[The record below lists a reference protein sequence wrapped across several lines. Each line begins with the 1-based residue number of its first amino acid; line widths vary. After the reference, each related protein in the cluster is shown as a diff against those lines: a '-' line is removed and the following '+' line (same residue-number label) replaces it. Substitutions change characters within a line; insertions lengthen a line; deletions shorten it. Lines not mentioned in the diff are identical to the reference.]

1 MCTDWI
7 QNNKHFVLC
16 TKNPK
21 DLPATG
27 RNSSD
32 SKSPQTCYRRATIW
46 PPFTL
51 MVVSMKIK
59 NKLVLAFVSVA
70 FIPVSLVAVISVM
83 NARTEAVDQFIDG
96 STREIRQIDGNI
108 RQFFDGTLQ
117 NVDQMATDSV
127 YTSVNT
133 LKNYQPAD
141 AASQPMPAEAQ
152 TVIERFAR
160 YGATHPAAAI
170 LSIGLEDGTYAK
182 WPDDP
187 QLAKYDPRTRPWYK
201 AAMAS
206 PGKTVRTPAYYYDK
220 DDVALVGTARALLE
234 NGKAKGVFV
243 VSVSLKNLTELVKS
257 IKLGESGYVMLV
269 EDGVVLVDPRNAAHN
284 FKPLKD
290 LGAAY
295 AQLAETPQGSTD
307 VVIDGVHYM
316 ANVWTSPGL
325 GWRYIGLIE
334 HREVMAEATRM
345 TYLTALI
352 VGVLVL
358 IFGLIAAAFSKVIV
372 KPIGQV
378 STGLQSIAQGEGDL
392 RHELQVQGKDETAE
406 LAGWFNKFLAAIR
419 QLIQHIGAASA
430 NLQNASKVNSE
441 VAHNMN
447 EAAGRQREAVELVS
461 TAFNE
466 MVATANEVAR
476 SCSGAAESAENGHR
490 RVAEGKQ
497 QIEVTTDNVNR
508 LGRRLTESSQAMVEL
523 EAGSRSINQILGTI
537 RAIAEQT
544 NLLALNAAIEAARA
558 GDQGRGFAVV
568 ADEVR
573 ALAKRTSDST
583 GEIEQLLG
591 TLENKTQEVTQKM
604 GSCLDLS
611 RASVSSIESARDS
624 FEGIQTS
631 VNEIR
636 DQNLQ
641 ISAAAEEQHS
651 VAEEINRH
659 IQQIYDEARLVESLA
674 NSAQDDSGRLSNL
687 SDELNGLVGRFK
699 S

>member
-1 MCTDWI
+1 
-7 QNNKHFVLC
+7 
-16 TKNPK
+16 
-21 DLPATG
+21 
-27 RNSSD
+27 
-32 SKSPQTCYRRATIW
+32 
-46 PPFTL
+46 
-51 MVVSMKIK
+51 MKIK

-83 NARTEAVDQFIDG
+83 NTRTQAVDQFIDG

-117 NVDQMATDSV
+117 NVDQMATDPV
-127 YTSVNT
+127 YTSINT

-152 TVIERFAR
+152 AVIERFAR
-160 YGATHPAAAI
+160 FGATHPAAAI

-257 IKLGESGYVMLV
+257 IKLGESGYVMLI
-269 EDGVVLVDPRNAAHN
+269 EDGVVLVDPRDAAHG

-290 LGAAY
+290 LGAPY
-295 AQLAETPQGSTD
+295 AHLADTPQGSTE
-307 VVIDGVHYM
+307 VVIDGVRYM

-334 HREVMAEATRM
+334 QREVMAEATRM
-345 TYLTALI
+345 TYLTAII

-378 STGLQSIAQGEGDL
+378 STGLQSIAEGEGDL
-392 RHELQVQGKDETAE
+392 RRELQVQGKDETAE

-430 NLQNASKVNSE
+430 NLHNASKVNSE

-508 LGRRLTESSQAMVEL
+508 LGRRLTESSEAMAEL
-523 EAGSRSINQILGTI
+523 EAGSRSINQIIGTI

-591 TLENKTQEVTQKM
+591 TLGSKTEEVTQKM

-611 RASVSSIESARDS
+611 RASVASIESARDS

-674 NSAQDDSGRLSNL
+674 HSAQDDSGRLSDL

>member
-1 MCTDWI
+1 
-7 QNNKHFVLC
+7 
-16 TKNPK
+16 
-21 DLPATG
+21 
-27 RNSSD
+27 
-32 SKSPQTCYRRATIW
+32 
-46 PPFTL
+46 

-83 NARTEAVDQFIDG
+83 NTRTQAVDQFIDG

-117 NVDQMATDSV
+117 NVDQMATDPV
-127 YTSVNT
+127 YTSLNT

-152 TVIERFAR
+152 AVIDRFAR
-160 YGATHPAAAI
+160 FGATHPAAAI

-220 DDVALVGTARALLE
+220 DDVALVGTARALLD

-257 IKLGESGYVMLV
+257 IKLGESGYVMLI
-269 EDGVVLVDPRNAAHN
+269 EDGVVLVDPRDAAHS

-290 LGAAY
+290 LGAPY
-295 AQLAETPQGSTD
+295 AHLADTPQGSTE
-307 VVIDGVHYM
+307 VVIDGVRYM

-345 TYLTALI
+345 TYLTAII

-430 NLQNASKVNSE
+430 NLHNASKVNSE

>member
-1 MCTDWI
+1 M
-7 QNNKHFVLC
+7 
-16 TKNPK
+16 
-21 DLPATG
+21 
-27 RNSSD
+27 
-32 SKSPQTCYRRATIW
+32 IW
-46 PPFTL
+46 PPSTL

-83 NARTEAVDQFIDG
+83 NTRTQAVDQFIDG

-117 NVDQMATDSV
+117 NVDQMATDPV

-152 TVIERFAR
+152 AVIDRFAR
-160 YGATHPAAAI
+160 FGATHPAAAI

-187 QLAKYDPRTRPWYK
+187 QLSKYDPRTRPWYK

-220 DDVALVGTARALLE
+220 DDVALVGTARALLD

-257 IKLGESGYVMLV
+257 IKLGESGYVMLI
-269 EDGVVLVDPRNAAHN
+269 EDGVVLVDPRDAAHS

-295 AQLAETPQGSTD
+295 AQLADTPQGSTE
-307 VVIDGVHYM
+307 VEIDGVRYM
-316 ANVWTSPGL
+316 ANVWTSPSL

-334 HREVMAEATRM
+334 QREVMAEATRM
-345 TYLTALI
+345 TYLTAII

-378 STGLQSIAQGEGDL
+378 STGLQSIAEGEGDL

-447 EAAGRQREAVELVS
+447 KAAGRQREAVELVS

-508 LGRRLTESSQAMVEL
+508 LGRRLTESSQAMIEL

-611 RASVSSIESARDS
+611 RDSVSSIESARDS
-624 FEGIQTS
+624 FEGIQLS

>member
-1 MCTDWI
+1 
-7 QNNKHFVLC
+7 
-16 TKNPK
+16 
-21 DLPATG
+21 
-27 RNSSD
+27 
-32 SKSPQTCYRRATIW
+32 
-46 PPFTL
+46 

-83 NARTEAVDQFIDG
+83 NTRTQAVDQFIDG

-117 NVDQMATDSV
+117 NVDQMATDPV
-127 YTSVNT
+127 YTAVDS

-141 AASQPMPAEAQ
+141 AASQPMPAAAQ
-152 TVIERFAR
+152 DVIKRFAR
-160 YGATHPAAAI
+160 FGATHPAAAI

-220 DDVALVGTARALLE
+220 DDVALVGTARALLD
-234 NGKAKGVFV
+234 NAGKAKGVFV

-257 IKLGESGYVMLV
+257 IKLGESGYVMLI
-269 EDGVVLVDPRNAAHN
+269 EDGVVLVDPRDAAHS

-295 AQLAETPQGSTD
+295 AHLAETSQGSTE
-307 VVIDGVHYM
+307 VEIDGVRYM

-345 TYLTALI
+345 TYLTAVI
-352 VGVLVL
+352 VSVLVL
-358 IFGLIAAAFSKVIV
+358 IFGVLAAAFSKVIV

-378 STGLQSIAQGEGDL
+378 SSGLQSIAEGEGDL
-392 RHELQVQGKDETAE
+392 RHALQVQGKDETAE

-430 NLQNASKVNSE
+430 NLHNASKVNSE

-476 SCSGAAESAENGHR
+476 SCSSAAESAENGHR

-508 LGRRLTESSQAMVEL
+508 LGRRLTESSDAMVEL
-523 EAGSRSINQILGTI
+523 EAGSRSINQIIGTI

-583 GEIEQLLG
+583 GEIEHLLG

-624 FEGIQTS
+624 FEGIQLS

>member
-1 MCTDWI
+1 
-7 QNNKHFVLC
+7 
-16 TKNPK
+16 
-21 DLPATG
+21 
-27 RNSSD
+27 
-32 SKSPQTCYRRATIW
+32 
-46 PPFTL
+46 

-83 NARTEAVDQFIDG
+83 NTRTQAVDQFIDG

-117 NVDQMATDSV
+117 NVDQMATDPV
-127 YTSVNT
+127 YTSVDS

-141 AASQPMPAEAQ
+141 AASQPMPAAAQ
-152 TVIERFAR
+152 DVIKRFAR
-160 YGATHPAAAI
+160 FGATHPAAAI

-220 DDVALVGTARALLE
+220 DDVALVGTARALLD
-234 NGKAKGVFV
+234 NAGKAKGVFV

-257 IKLGESGYVMLV
+257 IKLGESGYVMLI
-269 EDGVVLVDPRNAAHN
+269 EDGVVLVDPRDAAHS

-295 AQLAETPQGSTD
+295 AHLAETSQGSTE
-307 VVIDGVHYM
+307 VEIDGVRYM

-345 TYLTALI
+345 TYLTAVI

-358 IFGLIAAAFSKVIV
+358 IFGVLAAAFSKVIV

-378 STGLQSIAQGEGDL
+378 SSGLQSIAEGEGDL
-392 RHELQVQGKDETAE
+392 RHALQVQGKDETAE

-430 NLQNASKVNSE
+430 NLHNASKVNSE

-476 SCSGAAESAENGHR
+476 SCSSAAESAENGHR

-508 LGRRLTESSQAMVEL
+508 LGRRLTESSDAMVEL
-523 EAGSRSINQILGTI
+523 EAGSRSINQIIGTI

-624 FEGIQTS
+624 FEGIQLS

>member
-1 MCTDWI
+1 
-7 QNNKHFVLC
+7 
-16 TKNPK
+16 
-21 DLPATG
+21 
-27 RNSSD
+27 
-32 SKSPQTCYRRATIW
+32 
-46 PPFTL
+46 

-83 NARTEAVDQFIDG
+83 NTRTQAGDQFIDG

-117 NVDQMATDSV
+117 NVDQMATDPV

-133 LKNYQPAD
+133 LKNYQPTD

-152 TVIERFAR
+152 AVIDRFAR
-160 YGATHPAAAI
+160 FGATHPAAAI

-220 DDVALVGTARALLE
+220 DDVALVGTARALLD
-234 NGKAKGVFV
+234 NGKPKGVFV

-257 IKLGESGYVMLV
+257 IKLGESGYVMLI
-269 EDGVVLVDPRNAAHN
+269 EDGVVLVDPRDAAHS

-290 LGAAY
+290 LGAPY
-295 AQLAETPQGSTD
+295 AHLADTPQGSTE
-307 VVIDGVHYM
+307 VVIDGVRYM

-345 TYLTALI
+345 TYLTATI

-497 QIEVTTDNVNR
+497 QIEATTDNVNR

-674 NSAQDDSGRLSNL
+674 NSAQDDSGRLSDL

>member
-1 MCTDWI
+1 
-7 QNNKHFVLC
+7 
-16 TKNPK
+16 
-21 DLPATG
+21 
-27 RNSSD
+27 
-32 SKSPQTCYRRATIW
+32 
-46 PPFTL
+46 
-51 MVVSMKIK
+51 MKIK
-59 NKLVLAFVSVA
+59 NKLVLAFVLVA
-70 FIPVSLVAVISVM
+70 FIPVSLVGVISVV
-83 NARTEAVDQFIDG
+83 NIRSDAVDQFIDG
-96 STREIRQIDGNI
+96 STREIRQIDGNM

-117 NVDQMATDSV
+117 NVDQMAADPV
-127 YTSVNT
+127 YTSVES
-133 LKNYQPAD
+133 LKDYTGPD
-141 AASQPMPAEAQ
+141 AASQPLPPAAAQ
-152 TVIERFAR
+152 VIQAFAR
-160 YGATHPAAAI
+160 YGTTHPAAAI
-170 LSIGLEDGTYAK
+170 LSIGLEDGSYAK

-187 QLAKYDPRTRPWYK
+187 KLASYDPRTRPWYK
-201 AAMAS
+201 AAMAE

-220 DDVALVGTARALLE
+220 DDVALVGTARALRDPA
-234 NGKAKGVFV
+234 GKAKGVFV

-257 IKLGESGYVMLV
+257 IKLGNSGYVMLI
-269 EDGVVLVDPRNAAHN
+269 EDGTVLVDPRDASHS

-290 LGAAY
+290 LGAPY
-295 AQLAETPQGSTD
+295 AHLAATAQGPTE
-307 VVIDGVHYM
+307 VVIGGVRYM

-325 GWRYIGLIE
+325 GWRFIGLIE
-334 HREVMAEATRM
+334 YDEVMATATRM
-345 TYLTALI
+345 TYLTAGI
-352 VGVLVL
+352 VVLL
-358 IFGLIAAAFSKVIV
+358 AIFFALVAAGFSRVIV

-378 STGLQSIAQGEGDL
+378 SSGLQSIAEGEGDL
-392 RHELQVQGKDETAE
+392 RHDLKVHGKDETAE

-419 QLIQHIGAASA
+419 QLIQRIGAASG
-430 NLQNASKVNSE
+430 NLQDASRSNSE
-441 VAHNMN
+441 LAGNMN

-476 SCSGAAESAENGHR
+476 SCSSAADAAEHGHR

-497 QIEVTTDNVNR
+497 QIEVTTENVNR
-508 LGRRLTESSQAMVEL
+508 LGSRLVESSQAMVEL
-523 EAGSRSINQILGTI
+523 EEGSRNINQILGTI

-573 ALAKRTSDST
+573 ALAKRTADST
-583 GEIEQLLG
+583 GEIDQLLN
-591 TLENKTQEVTQKM
+591 TLGGKTQEVSQKM
-604 GSCLDLS
+604 ESCLDLS
-611 RASVSSIESARDS
+611 RASVSSIENARDS
-624 FEGIQTS
+624 FEGIQLS

-674 NSAQDDSGRLSNL
+674 GSAQEDSGRLARL
-687 SDELNGLVGRFK
+687 SDELDGLVGRFK

>member
-1 MCTDWI
+1 
-7 QNNKHFVLC
+7 
-16 TKNPK
+16 
-21 DLPATG
+21 
-27 RNSSD
+27 
-32 SKSPQTCYRRATIW
+32 
-46 PPFTL
+46 
-51 MVVSMKIK
+51 MKIK

-83 NARTEAVDQFIDG
+83 NTRTQAVDQFIDG

-108 RQFFDGTLQ
+108 RQFFDGTQQ
-117 NVDQMATDSV
+117 NVDQMATDPV
-127 YTSVNT
+127 YTSIDT

-141 AASQPMPAEAQ
+141 AASQPMPAPAQ
-152 TVIERFAR
+152 TVIDRFAR
-160 YGATHPAAAI
+160 FGATHPAAAI
-170 LSIGLEDGTYAK
+170 LSIGLEDGTYVK

-187 QLAKYDPRTRPWYK
+187 QLAKYDPRARPWYK

-220 DDVALVGTARALLE
+220 DDVALVGTARALLD
-234 NGKAKGVFV
+234 NAGKAKGVFV

-257 IKLGESGYVMLV
+257 IKLGESGYVMLI
-269 EDGVVLVDPRNAAHN
+269 EDGVVLVDPRDAAHS

-295 AQLAETPQGSTD
+295 AHLADTAQGSTE
-307 VVIDGVHYM
+307 VEINGVRYM

-334 HREVMAEATRM
+334 HNEVMAEATRM
-345 TYLTALI
+345 TYITAII

-358 IFGLIAAAFSKVIV
+358 VFGLLAAAFSKVIV

-378 STGLQSIAQGEGDL
+378 STGLQSIAEGEGDL
-392 RHELQVQGKDETAE
+392 RHSLQVQGKDETAE

-419 QLIQHIGAASA
+419 QLIQHIGAAST

-476 SCSGAAESAENGHR
+476 SCSSAAESAENGHR

-508 LGRRLTESSQAMVEL
+508 LGRRLSESSQAMVEL

-583 GEIEQLLG
+583 GEIEHLLG
-591 TLENKTQEVTQKM
+591 TLGSKTEEVTQKM
-604 GSCLDLS
+604 SSCLDLS
-611 RASVSSIESARDS
+611 KASVSSIESARGS
-624 FEGIQTS
+624 FEGIELS

-674 NSAQDDSGRLSNL
+674 NSAQDDSGRLSDL

>member
-1 MCTDWI
+1 
-7 QNNKHFVLC
+7 
-16 TKNPK
+16 
-21 DLPATG
+21 
-27 RNSSD
+27 
-32 SKSPQTCYRRATIW
+32 
-46 PPFTL
+46 
-51 MVVSMKIK
+51 MVVLMKIK

-83 NARTEAVDQFIDG
+83 NTRTQAVDQFIDG

-117 NVDQMATDSV
+117 NVDQMATDPV
-127 YTSVNT
+127 YTSINT

-152 TVIERFAR
+152 AVIERFAR
-160 YGATHPAAAI
+160 FGATHPAAAI

-257 IKLGESGYVMLV
+257 IKLGESGYVMLI
-269 EDGVVLVDPRNAAHN
+269 EDGVVLVDPRDAAHG

-290 LGAAY
+290 LGAPY
-295 AQLAETPQGSTD
+295 AHLADTPQGSTE
-307 VVIDGVHYM
+307 VVIDGVRYM

-334 HREVMAEATRM
+334 QREVMAEATRM
-345 TYLTALI
+345 TYLTAII

-378 STGLQSIAQGEGDL
+378 STGLQSIAEGEGDL
-392 RHELQVQGKDETAE
+392 RRELQVQGKDETAE

-430 NLQNASKVNSE
+430 NLHNASKVNSE

-508 LGRRLTESSQAMVEL
+508 LGRRLTESSEAMAEL
-523 EAGSRSINQILGTI
+523 EAGSRSINQIIGTI

-591 TLENKTQEVTQKM
+591 TLGSKTEEVTQKM

-611 RASVSSIESARDS
+611 RASVASIESARDS

-674 NSAQDDSGRLSNL
+674 HSAQDDSGRLSDL

>member
-1 MCTDWI
+1 
-7 QNNKHFVLC
+7 
-16 TKNPK
+16 
-21 DLPATG
+21 
-27 RNSSD
+27 
-32 SKSPQTCYRRATIW
+32 
-46 PPFTL
+46 

-83 NARTEAVDQFIDG
+83 NTRTQAVDQFIDG

-117 NVDQMATDSV
+117 NVDQMATDPV

-152 TVIERFAR
+152 AVIDRFAR
-160 YGATHPAAAI
+160 FGATHPAAAI

-206 PGKTVRTPAYYYDK
+206 PGRTVRTPAYYYDK

-243 VSVSLKNLTELVKS
+243 VSVSLKNLTELLKS
-257 IKLGESGYVMLV
+257 IKLGESGYVMLI

-290 LGAAY
+290 LGTAY
-295 AQLAETPQGSTD
+295 AQLADTAQGSTE
-307 VVIDGVHYM
+307 VVIDGVRYM

-345 TYLTALI
+345 TYLTAII
-352 VGVLVL
+352 VAVLVL

-430 NLQNASKVNSE
+430 NLQDASKVNSE

>member
-1 MCTDWI
+1 
-7 QNNKHFVLC
+7 
-16 TKNPK
+16 
-21 DLPATG
+21 
-27 RNSSD
+27 
-32 SKSPQTCYRRATIW
+32 
-46 PPFTL
+46 
-51 MVVSMKIK
+51 MKIK
-59 NKLVLAFVSVA
+59 NKLVLTFVLVA
-70 FIPVSLVAVISVM
+70 FIPVSLVAVVSVT
-83 NARTEAVDQFIDG
+83 NTRTLAADQFMDG

-108 RQFFDGTLQ
+108 RQFFEASLQ
-117 NVDQMATDSV
+117 NVDQMATDPVYVSV
-127 YTSVNT
+127 GA
-133 LKNYQPAD
+133 LKNYQTGD
-141 AASQPMPAEAQ
+141 AASRPLPPAAQ
-152 TVIERFAR
+152 QLIERFAH
-160 YGATHPAAAI
+160 YGAAHPSAAI
-170 LSIGLEDGTYAK
+170 LSIGLEDGSYAK

-187 QLAKYDPRTRPWYK
+187 QLANYDPRSRPWYK

-206 PGKTVRTPAYYYDK
+206 PGKTVRTPAFYPAYDYGK
-220 DDVALVGTARALLE
+220 EDAALVGTARAMITSD
-234 NGKAKGVFV
+234 GIVKGVLAV
-243 VSVSLKNLTELVKS
+243 NVSLKNLTELVKS
-257 IKLGESGYVMLV
+257 IKLGESGYVMLI
-269 EDGVVLVDPRNAAHN
+269 EDGVVLVDPRDTTHS

-290 LGAAY
+290 LGEAY
-295 AQLAETPQGSTD
+295 AKLAATPQGSTE
-307 VVIDGVHYM
+307 VELNGIPYM
-316 ANVWTSPGL
+316 ANVWTSPDL

-334 HREVMAEATRM
+334 RSEVMSAATRM

-352 VGVLVL
+352 VGGLTVIFALV
-358 IFGLIAAAFSKVIV
+358 AVAFSKSIV
-372 KPIGQV
+372 KPISQV

-392 RHELQVQGKDETAE
+392 RRELEFQGNDETAE
-406 LAGWFNKFLAAIR
+406 LAGWFNKFLTAIR
-419 QLIQHIGAASA
+419 QLIQHIGAASS
-430 NLQNASKVNSE
+430 NLQNASRVNSE
-441 VAHNMN
+441 VANNMN

-497 QIEVTTDNVNR
+497 QIEITTDNVNR
-508 LGRRLTESSQAMVEL
+508 LGRRLTESSQSMTEL

-591 TLENKTQEVTQKM
+591 ALGSKTQEVMGKM
-604 GSCLDLS
+604 GSCLELS
-611 RASVSSIESARDS
+611 RASVSSIESTRDS
-624 FEGIQTS
+624 FEGIQLS

-674 NSAQDDSGRLSNL
+674 NSAQDDSGKLSSL

>member
-1 MCTDWI
+1 
-7 QNNKHFVLC
+7 
-16 TKNPK
+16 
-21 DLPATG
+21 
-27 RNSSD
+27 
-32 SKSPQTCYRRATIW
+32 
-46 PPFTL
+46 
-51 MVVSMKIK
+51 MKIK

-83 NARTEAVDQFIDG
+83 NTRTQAVDQFIDG

-117 NVDQMATDSV
+117 NVDQMATDPV

-141 AASQPMPAEAQ
+141 AASLPMPAEAQ
-152 TVIERFAR
+152 TVIDRFAR
-160 YGATHPAAAI
+160 FGATHPAAAI

-220 DDVALVGTARALLE
+220 DDVALVGTARALLD
-234 NGKAKGVFV
+234 NGKPKGVFV

-257 IKLGESGYVMLV
+257 IKLGESGYVMLI
-269 EDGVVLVDPRNAAHN
+269 EDGVVLVDPRDAAHS

-290 LGAAY
+290 LGAPY
-295 AQLAETPQGSTD
+295 AQLADTPQGPTE
-307 VVIDGVHYM
+307 VVIDGVRYM

-345 TYLTALI
+345 TYLTAII

-392 RHELQVQGKDETAE
+392 RHELHVQGKDETAE

-624 FEGIQTS
+624 FEGIQLS

-674 NSAQDDSGRLSNL
+674 NSAQDDSGRLLDL

>member
-1 MCTDWI
+1 
-7 QNNKHFVLC
+7 
-16 TKNPK
+16 
-21 DLPATG
+21 
-27 RNSSD
+27 
-32 SKSPQTCYRRATIW
+32 
-46 PPFTL
+46 

-59 NKLVLAFVSVA
+59 NKLVLAFASVA

-83 NARTEAVDQFIDG
+83 NTRTQAVDQFIDG

-117 NVDQMATDSV
+117 NVDQMATDPV

-133 LKNYQPAD
+133 LKNYQPAE

-152 TVIERFAR
+152 AVIDRFAR
-160 YGATHPAAAI
+160 FGATHPAAAI

-220 DDVALVGTARALLE
+220 DDVALVGTARALLD

-257 IKLGESGYVMLV
+257 IKLGESGYVMLI
-269 EDGVVLVDPRNAAHN
+269 EDGVVLVDPRDAAHS

-295 AQLAETPQGSTD
+295 AQLADTPQGSTE
-307 VVIDGVHYM
+307 VVIDGVRYM

-345 TYLTALI
+345 TYLTAII

-392 RHELQVQGKDETAE
+392 RHELHVQGKDETAE

-476 SCSGAAESAENGHR
+476 SCSGAAQSAENGHR

-624 FEGIQTS
+624 FEGIQLS

>member
-1 MCTDWI
+1 
-7 QNNKHFVLC
+7 
-16 TKNPK
+16 
-21 DLPATG
+21 
-27 RNSSD
+27 
-32 SKSPQTCYRRATIW
+32 
-46 PPFTL
+46 
-51 MVVSMKIK
+51 MKIK

-83 NARTEAVDQFIDG
+83 NTRTQAVDQFIDG

-108 RQFFDGTLQ
+108 RQFFDGTQQ
-117 NVDQMATDSV
+117 NVDQMATDPV
-127 YTSVNT
+127 YTSIDT

-141 AASQPMPAEAQ
+141 AASQPMPAPAQ
-152 TVIERFAR
+152 AVIDRFAR
-160 YGATHPAAAI
+160 FGATHPAAAI
-170 LSIGLEDGTYAK
+170 LSIGLEDGTYVK

-187 QLAKYDPRTRPWYK
+187 QLAKYDPRARPWYK

-220 DDVALVGTARALLE
+220 DDVALVGTARALLD
-234 NGKAKGVFV
+234 NAGKAKGVFV

-257 IKLGESGYVMLV
+257 IKLGESGYVMLI
-269 EDGVVLVDPRNAAHN
+269 EDGVVLVDPRDAAHS

-295 AQLAETPQGSTD
+295 AHLADTTQGSTE
-307 VVIDGVHYM
+307 VEINGVRYM

-334 HREVMAEATRM
+334 HNEVMAEATRM
-345 TYLTALI
+345 TYITAII

-358 IFGLIAAAFSKVIV
+358 VFGLLAAAFSKVIV

-378 STGLQSIAQGEGDL
+378 STGLQSIAEGEGDL
-392 RHELQVQGKDETAE
+392 RHSLQVQGKDETAE

-419 QLIQHIGAASA
+419 QLIQHIGAAST

-476 SCSGAAESAENGHR
+476 SCSSAAESAENGHR

-508 LGRRLTESSQAMVEL
+508 LGRRLSESSQAMVEL

-583 GEIEQLLG
+583 GEIEHLLG
-591 TLENKTQEVTQKM
+591 TLGSKTEEVTQKM
-604 GSCLDLS
+604 SSCLDLS
-611 RASVSSIESARDS
+611 KASVSSIESARGS
-624 FEGIQTS
+624 FEGIELS

-674 NSAQDDSGRLSNL
+674 NSAQDDSGRLSDL

>member
-1 MCTDWI
+1 
-7 QNNKHFVLC
+7 
-16 TKNPK
+16 
-21 DLPATG
+21 
-27 RNSSD
+27 
-32 SKSPQTCYRRATIW
+32 
-46 PPFTL
+46 

-83 NARTEAVDQFIDG
+83 NTRTQAVDQFIDG

-117 NVDQMATDSV
+117 NVDQMATDPV

-141 AASQPMPAEAQ
+141 AASQPMPAAAQ
-152 TVIERFAR
+152 EVIDRFAR
-160 YGATHPAAAI
+160 FGATHPAAAI
-170 LSIGLEDGTYAK
+170 LSIGLEDGTYVK

-220 DDVALVGTARALLE
+220 DDVALVGTARALLD
-234 NGKAKGVFV
+234 NAGKAKGVFV

-257 IKLGESGYVMLV
+257 IKLGESGYVMLI
-269 EDGVVLVDPRNAAHN
+269 EDGVVLVDPRDAAHS
-284 FKPLKD
+284 FKPLKE

-295 AQLAETPQGSTD
+295 AHLAETPQGSTE
-307 VVIDGVHYM
+307 VEINGVRYM

-345 TYLTALI
+345 TYLTAVI

-358 IFGLIAAAFSKVIV
+358 IFGVLAAAFSKVIV

-378 STGLQSIAQGEGDL
+378 STGLQSIAEGEGDL
-392 RHELQVQGKDETAE
+392 RHELHVQGKDETAE

-430 NLQNASKVNSE
+430 NLHNASKVNSE

-476 SCSGAAESAENGHR
+476 SCSSAAESAENGHR

-508 LGRRLTESSQAMVEL
+508 LGRRLTESSDAMVEL
-523 EAGSRSINQILGTI
+523 EAGSRSINQIIGTI

-583 GEIEQLLG
+583 GEIEHLLG

-624 FEGIQTS
+624 FEGIQLS

-659 IQQIYDEARLVESLA
+659 IQQIYDEALLVESLA

>member
-1 MCTDWI
+1 
-7 QNNKHFVLC
+7 
-16 TKNPK
+16 
-21 DLPATG
+21 
-27 RNSSD
+27 
-32 SKSPQTCYRRATIW
+32 
-46 PPFTL
+46 
-51 MVVSMKIK
+51 MKIK

-83 NARTEAVDQFIDG
+83 NTRTQAVDQFIDG

-108 RQFFDGTLQ
+108 RQFFDGTQQ
-117 NVDQMATDSV
+117 NVDQMAMDPV
-127 YTSVNT
+127 YTSVET

-141 AASQPMPAEAQ
+141 AASQPMPAAAQ
-152 TVIERFAR
+152 AVIERFAR
-160 YGATHPAAAI
+160 FGATHPAAAI

-220 DDVALVGTARALLE
+220 DDVALVGTARALLD
-234 NGKAKGVFV
+234 NAGKAKGVFV

-257 IKLGESGYVMLV
+257 IKLGESGYVMLI
-269 EDGVVLVDPRNAAHN
+269 EDGVVLVDPRDAAHS

-295 AQLAETPQGSTD
+295 AHLAETSQGSTE
-307 VVIDGVHYM
+307 VEINGVRYM

-345 TYLTALI
+345 TYLTAVI

-358 IFGLIAAAFSKVIV
+358 IFGVLAAAFSKVIV

-378 STGLQSIAQGEGDL
+378 SSGLQSIAEGEGDL
-392 RHELQVQGKDETAE
+392 RHALQVQGKDETAE

-430 NLQNASKVNSE
+430 NLHNASKVNSE

-476 SCSGAAESAENGHR
+476 SCSSAADSAENGHR

-508 LGRRLTESSQAMVEL
+508 LGRRLTESSDAMVEL
-523 EAGSRSINQILGTI
+523 EAGSRSINQIIGTI

-583 GEIEQLLG
+583 GEIEHLLG

-624 FEGIQTS
+624 FEGIQLS

-674 NSAQDDSGRLSNL
+674 NSAQDDSGRLANL

>member
-1 MCTDWI
+1 
-7 QNNKHFVLC
+7 
-16 TKNPK
+16 
-21 DLPATG
+21 
-27 RNSSD
+27 
-32 SKSPQTCYRRATIW
+32 
-46 PPFTL
+46 
-51 MVVSMKIK
+51 MKIK
-59 NKLVLAFVSVA
+59 NKLVLAFVLVA
-70 FIPVSLVAVISVM
+70 FIPVALVGGISVL
-83 NARTEAVDQFIDG
+83 NIRSEAVEQFLDG
-96 STREIRQIDGNI
+96 STREIRQIDGNM

-117 NVDQMATDSV
+117 NVDQMAKDPV
-127 YTSVNT
+127 YTSVAS
-133 LKNYQPAD
+133 LKNYTAAD
-141 AASQPMPAEAQ
+141 AASQPMPPAAQ
-152 TVIERFAR
+152 QVIDAFAR
-160 YGATHPAAAI
+160 YGTTHPAAAI
-170 LSIGLEDGTYAK
+170 LSIGLEDGSYAK

-206 PGKTVRTPAYYYDK
+206 PDKTVRTAAYYYDK
-220 DDVALVGTARALLE
+220 DDVALVGTARALLDDS
-234 NGKAKGVFV
+234 GKAKGVFV

-257 IKLGESGYVMLV
+257 IKLGDSGYVMLI
-269 EDGVVLVDPRNAAHN
+269 EDGTVLVVPRDATHS
-284 FKPLKD
+284 FKQLKD
-290 LGAAY
+290 LGAPY
-295 AQLAETPQGSTD
+295 AQLAATAQGSTE
-307 VVIDGVHYM
+307 VVIDGVRYM

-325 GWRYIGLIE
+325 GWRFIGLIE
-334 HREVMAEATRM
+334 YDEVMAAATRM
-345 TYLTALI
+345 TYVTAVI
-352 VGVLVL
+352 VVLLALVFAL
-358 IFGLIAAAFSKVIV
+358 VAAAFSRVIV

-378 STGLQSIAQGEGDL
+378 SLGLQSIAEGEGDL
-392 RHELQVQGKDETAE
+392 RRDLQIQGKDETAE

-419 QLIQHIGAASA
+419 QLIQRIGAASN
-430 NLQNASKVNSE
+430 NLQQASKANSTM
-441 VAHNMN
+441 ADDMN

-476 SCSGAAESAENGHR
+476 SCSSAADAAEQGHR
-490 RVAEGKQ
+490 RVAEGNQ
-497 QIEVTTDNVNR
+497 QIEQTTDNVNR
-508 LGRRLTESSQAMVEL
+508 LGRRLSESSQAMVEL

-573 ALAKRTSDST
+573 ALAKRTADST
-583 GEIEQLLG
+583 GEIDQLLN
-591 TLENKTQEVTQKM
+591 TLGDKTQEVSQKM
-604 GSCLDLS
+604 ESCLDLS
-611 RASVSSIESARDS
+611 RASVSSIEHARDS
-624 FEGIQTS
+624 FEGIQLS

-659 IQQIYDEARLVESLA
+659 IQQIYDEARLVEGLA
-674 NSAQDDSGRLSNL
+674 SSAQSDSGRLALL

>member
-1 MCTDWI
+1 
-7 QNNKHFVLC
+7 
-16 TKNPK
+16 
-21 DLPATG
+21 
-27 RNSSD
+27 
-32 SKSPQTCYRRATIW
+32 
-46 PPFTL
+46 
-51 MVVSMKIK
+51 MKIK

-83 NARTEAVDQFIDG
+83 NTRTQAVDQFIDG

-117 NVDQMATDSV
+117 NVDQMATDPV

-141 AASQPMPAEAQ
+141 AASQPMPAAAQ
-152 TVIERFAR
+152 EVIDRFAR
-160 YGATHPAAAI
+160 FGATHPAAAI
-170 LSIGLEDGTYAK
+170 LSIGLEDGTYVK

-220 DDVALVGTARALLE
+220 DDVALVGTARALLD
-234 NGKAKGVFV
+234 NAGKAKGVFV

-257 IKLGESGYVMLV
+257 IKLGESGYVMLI
-269 EDGVVLVDPRNAAHN
+269 EDGVVLVDPRDAAHS
-284 FKPLKD
+284 FKPLKE

-295 AQLAETPQGSTD
+295 AHLAETPQGSTE
-307 VVIDGVHYM
+307 VEINGVRYM

-345 TYLTALI
+345 TYLTAVI

-358 IFGLIAAAFSKVIV
+358 IFGVLAAAFSKVIV

-378 STGLQSIAQGEGDL
+378 STGLQSIAEGEGDL
-392 RHELQVQGKDETAE
+392 RHELHVQGKDETAE

-430 NLQNASKVNSE
+430 NLHNASKVNSE

-476 SCSGAAESAENGHR
+476 SCSSAAESAENGHR

-508 LGRRLTESSQAMVEL
+508 LGRRLTESSDAMVEL
-523 EAGSRSINQILGTI
+523 EAGSRSINQIIGTI

-583 GEIEQLLG
+583 GEIENLLG

-624 FEGIQTS
+624 FEGIQLS

-674 NSAQDDSGRLSNL
+674 NSAQDDSGRLSDL

>member
-1 MCTDWI
+1 MKLAVC
-7 QNNKHFVLC
+7 
-16 TKNPK
+16 P
-21 DLPATG
+21 
-27 RNSSD
+27 SSLFMG
-32 SKSPQTCYRRATIW
+32 
-46 PPFTL
+46 FT
-51 MVVSMKIK
+51 MKIK
-59 NKLVLAFVSVA
+59 NKLVLTFVLVA
-70 FIPVSLVAVISVM
+70 FIPVSLVAAVSVT
-83 NARTEAVDQFIDG
+83 NTRTLAADQFMDG

-108 RQFFDGTLQ
+108 RQFFEASLQ
-117 NVDQMATDSV
+117 NVDQMATDPVYVSV
-127 YTSVNT
+127 GA
-133 LKNYQPAD
+133 LKNYQTGD
-141 AASQPMPAEAQ
+141 AASRPLPPAAQ
-152 TVIERFAR
+152 QLIERFAH
-160 YGATHPAAAI
+160 YGAAHPSAAI
-170 LSIGLEDGTYAK
+170 LSIGLEDGSYAK

-187 QLAKYDPRTRPWYK
+187 QLANYDPRSRPWYK

-206 PGKTVRTPAYYYDK
+206 PGKTVRTPAFYPAYDYGK
-220 DDVALVGTARALLE
+220 EDAALVGTARAMITSD
-234 NGKAKGVFV
+234 GIVKGVLAV
-243 VSVSLKNLTELVKS
+243 NVSLKNLTELVKS
-257 IKLGESGYVMLV
+257 IKLGESGYVMLI
-269 EDGVVLVDPRNAAHN
+269 EDGVVLVDPRDTTHS

-290 LGAAY
+290 LGEAY
-295 AQLAETPQGSTD
+295 AKLAATPQGSTE
-307 VVIDGVHYM
+307 VELNGIPYM
-316 ANVWTSPGL
+316 ANVWTSPDL

-334 HREVMAEATRM
+334 RSEVMSAATRM

-352 VGVLVL
+352 VGGLTVIFALV
-358 IFGLIAAAFSKVIV
+358 AVAFSKSIV
-372 KPIGQV
+372 KPISQV

-392 RHELQVQGKDETAE
+392 RRELEFQGNDETAE
-406 LAGWFNKFLAAIR
+406 LAGWFNKFLTAIR
-419 QLIQHIGAASA
+419 QLIQHIGAASS
-430 NLQNASKVNSE
+430 NLQNASRVNSE
-441 VAHNMN
+441 VANNMN

-497 QIEVTTDNVNR
+497 QIEITTDNVNR
-508 LGRRLTESSQAMVEL
+508 LGRRLTESSQSMTEL

-591 TLENKTQEVTQKM
+591 ALGSKTQEVMGKM
-604 GSCLDLS
+604 GSCLELS
-611 RASVSSIESARDS
+611 RASVSSIESTRDS
-624 FEGIQTS
+624 FEGIQLS

-674 NSAQDDSGRLSNL
+674 NSAQDDSGKLSSL

>member
-1 MCTDWI
+1 
-7 QNNKHFVLC
+7 
-16 TKNPK
+16 
-21 DLPATG
+21 
-27 RNSSD
+27 
-32 SKSPQTCYRRATIW
+32 
-46 PPFTL
+46 
-51 MVVSMKIK
+51 MKIK

-83 NARTEAVDQFIDG
+83 NTRTQAVDQFIDG

-117 NVDQMATDSV
+117 NVDQMATDPV

-133 LKNYQPAD
+133 LKNYQPTD

-152 TVIERFAR
+152 AVIDRFAR
-160 YGATHPAAAI
+160 FGATHPAAAI

-220 DDVALVGTARALLE
+220 DDVALVGTARALLD
-234 NGKAKGVFV
+234 NGKPKGVFV

-257 IKLGESGYVMLV
+257 IKLGESGYVMLI
-269 EDGVVLVDPRNAAHN
+269 EDGVVLVDPRDAAHS

-290 LGAAY
+290 LGAPY
-295 AQLAETPQGSTD
+295 AHLADTPQGSTE
-307 VVIDGVHYM
+307 VVIDGVRYM

-345 TYLTALI
+345 TYLTATI

-497 QIEVTTDNVNR
+497 QIEATTDNVNR

-674 NSAQDDSGRLSNL
+674 NSAQDDSGRLSDL

>member
-1 MCTDWI
+1 
-7 QNNKHFVLC
+7 
-16 TKNPK
+16 
-21 DLPATG
+21 
-27 RNSSD
+27 
-32 SKSPQTCYRRATIW
+32 
-46 PPFTL
+46 
-51 MVVSMKIK
+51 MKIK
-59 NKLVLAFVSVA
+59 NKLVLAFVLVA
-70 FIPVSLVAVISVM
+70 FIPVSLVAVISVL
-83 NARTEAVDQFIDG
+83 NIRAQAVDQFIDG

-108 RQFFDGTLQ
+108 RQFFDGTQQ

-127 YTSVNT
+127 YTSVSS
-133 LKNYQPAD
+133 LKHYEAAD
-141 AASQPMPAEAQ
+141 AASKPLPAEARQ
-152 TVIERFAR
+152 VIDRFAR

-170 LSIGLEDGTYAK
+170 LSIGLEDGSYAK

-187 QLAKYDPRTRPWYK
+187 QLSSYDPRTRPWYK

-206 PGKTVRTPAYYYDK
+206 PGKAVRTPAYYYDK
-220 DDVALVGTARALLE
+220 DAVALVGSARAMLDDT
-234 NGKAKGVFV
+234 GKAKGVFV

-257 IKLGESGYVMLV
+257 IKLGESGYVMLI
-269 EDGVVLVDPRNAAHN
+269 EDGTVLVDPRDVGHS

-290 LGAAY
+290 LGEPYAKLAA
-295 AQLAETPQGSTD
+295 TPQGSTE
-307 VVIDGVHYM
+307 VQIDGVRYM
-316 ANVWTSPGL
+316 ANIWTSPGL
-325 GWRYIGLIE
+325 GWRYVGLI
-334 HREVMAEATRM
+334 RYDEVMGTATHM
-345 TYLTALI
+345 TYVTVVI
-352 VGVLVL
+352 VVVLVL
-358 IFGLIAAAFSKVIV
+358 LFALLAAAFARVIV

-378 STGLQSIAQGEGDL
+378 STGLQSIAEGEGDL
-392 RHELQVQGKDETAE
+392 RRDLEVQGRDETAE

-419 QLIQHIGAASA
+419 QLIQRIGAAST
-430 NLQNASKVNSE
+430 NLQDASRVNSE
-441 VAHNMN
+441 VASNMN
-447 EAAGRQREAVELVS
+447 QAAGRQREAVELVS

-476 SCSGAAESAENGHR
+476 SCSAAADSAESGHH

-497 QIEVTTDNVNR
+497 QIELTTQNVGR

-523 EAGSRSINQILGTI
+523 EAGSRNINQILGTI

-583 GEIEQLLG
+583 GEIDQLLNALG
-591 TLENKTQEVTQKM
+591 SKTQEVSQKM
-604 GSCLDLS
+604 ESCLDLS

-624 FEGIQTS
+624 FEGIQLS

-659 IQQIYDEARLVESLA
+659 IRQIYDEAQLVESLA
-674 NSAQDDSGRLSNL
+674 NSAQEDSGRLSHL
-687 SDELNGLVGRFK
+687 SDELSGLVGRFR

>member
-1 MCTDWI
+1 
-7 QNNKHFVLC
+7 
-16 TKNPK
+16 
-21 DLPATG
+21 
-27 RNSSD
+27 
-32 SKSPQTCYRRATIW
+32 
-46 PPFTL
+46 
-51 MVVSMKIK
+51 MKIK
-59 NKLVLAFVSVA
+59 NKLILAFVLVA
-70 FIPVSLVAVISVM
+70 FIPVALVGGISVL
-83 NARTEAVDQFIDG
+83 NIRSEAVDQFLDG
-96 STREIRQIDGNI
+96 STREIRQIDGNM

-117 NVDQMATDSV
+117 NVDQMAKDPV
-127 YTSVNT
+127 YTTVTS
-133 LKNYQPAD
+133 LKDYTGAD
-141 AASQPMPAEAQ
+141 AANQPMPEAAQ
-152 TVIERFAR
+152 RVIDAFAR
-160 YGATHPAAAI
+160 YGTTHPAAAI
-170 LSIGLEDGTYAK
+170 LSIGLEDGSYAK

-206 PGKTVRTPAYYYDK
+206 PDKTVRTTAYYYDK
-220 DDVALVGTARALLE
+220 DDVALVGTARALLDE
-234 NGKAKGVFV
+234 AGKAKGVFV

-257 IKLGESGYVMLV
+257 IKLGDSGYVMLI
-269 EDGVVLVDPRNAAHN
+269 EDGTVLVDPRNASHG
-284 FKPLKD
+284 FKQLKE
-290 LGAAY
+290 LGAPY
-295 AQLAETPQGSTD
+295 AQLAATSQGSTD
-307 VVIDGVHYM
+307 VVIDGVRYM

-325 GWRYIGLIE
+325 GWRFVGLIE
-334 HREVMAEATRM
+334 YDEVMAAATRM
-345 TYLTALI
+345 TYVTALI
-352 VGVLVL
+352 VIVLALVFAL
-358 IFGLIAAAFSKVIV
+358 VAAAFSRVIV

-378 STGLQSIAQGEGDL
+378 SIGLQSIAEGEGDL
-392 RHELQVQGKDETAE
+392 RRDLQVQGKDETAE

-419 QLIQHIGAASA
+419 QLIQRIGAAST
-430 NLQNASKVNSE
+430 NLHEASRSNSE
-441 VAHNMN
+441 MAVNMN

-476 SCSGAAESAENGHR
+476 SCSSAADAAEHGHR

-497 QIEVTTDNVNR
+497 QIEATTDNVNR
-508 LGRRLTESSQAMVEL
+508 LGRRLSESSQAMVEL
-523 EAGSRSINQILGTI
+523 EEGSRSINQILGTI

-573 ALAKRTSDST
+573 ALAKRTADST
-583 GEIEQLLG
+583 GEIDQLLN
-591 TLENKTQEVTQKM
+591 TLGGKTQEVSQKM
-604 GSCLDLS
+604 ESCLDLS

-624 FEGIQTS
+624 FEGIQLS

-659 IQQIYDEARLVESLA
+659 IQQIYDEARLVEGLA
-674 NSAQDDSGRLSNL
+674 SSAQADSGRLAQL

>member
-1 MCTDWI
+1 M
-7 QNNKHFVLC
+7 
-16 TKNPK
+16 
-21 DLPATG
+21 
-27 RNSSD
+27 
-32 SKSPQTCYRRATIW
+32 IW
-46 PPFTL
+46 QPSTL

-83 NARTEAVDQFIDG
+83 NTRTQAVDQFIDG

-108 RQFFDGTLQ
+108 RQFFEGTLQ
-117 NVDQMATDSV
+117 NVDQMATDPV

-152 TVIERFAR
+152 AVIDRFAR
-160 YGATHPAAAI
+160 FGATHPAAAI

-187 QLAKYDPRTRPWYK
+187 QLSKYDPRTRPWYK

-220 DDVALVGTARALLE
+220 DDVALVGTARALLD

-257 IKLGESGYVMLV
+257 IKLGESGYVMLI
-269 EDGVVLVDPRNAAHN
+269 EDGVVLVDPRDAAHS

-295 AQLAETPQGSTD
+295 AQLADTPQGSTE
-307 VVIDGVHYM
+307 VEIDGVRYM
-316 ANVWTSPGL
+316 ANVWTSPSL

-334 HREVMAEATRM
+334 QREVMAEATRM
-345 TYLTALI
+345 TYLTAII

-378 STGLQSIAQGEGDL
+378 STGLQSIAEGEGDL

-611 RASVSSIESARDS
+611 RDSVSSIESARDS
-624 FEGIQTS
+624 FEGIQLS

>member
-1 MCTDWI
+1 
-7 QNNKHFVLC
+7 
-16 TKNPK
+16 
-21 DLPATG
+21 
-27 RNSSD
+27 
-32 SKSPQTCYRRATIW
+32 
-46 PPFTL
+46 
-51 MVVSMKIK
+51 MKIK

-83 NARTEAVDQFIDG
+83 NTRTQAVDQFIDG

-152 TVIERFAR
+152 AVIDRFAR
-160 YGATHPAAAI
+160 FGATHPAAAI

-243 VSVSLKNLTELVKS
+243 VSVSLKNLTELLKS

-290 LGAAY
+290 LGTAY
-295 AQLAETPQGSTD
+295 APLADTAQGSTE
-307 VVIDGVHYM
+307 VVIDGVRYM

-345 TYLTALI
+345 TYLTAII
-352 VGVLVL
+352 VAVLVL

-476 SCSGAAESAENGHR
+476 SCSGAAQSAENGHR

-611 RASVSSIESARDS
+611 KASVSSIESARDS

>member
-1 MCTDWI
+1 
-7 QNNKHFVLC
+7 
-16 TKNPK
+16 
-21 DLPATG
+21 
-27 RNSSD
+27 
-32 SKSPQTCYRRATIW
+32 
-46 PPFTL
+46 

-83 NARTEAVDQFIDG
+83 NTRTQAVDQFIDG

-117 NVDQMATDSV
+117 NVDQMATDPV
-127 YTSVNT
+127 YTSVDT

-141 AASQPMPAEAQ
+141 APSQPMPAAAQ
-152 TVIERFAR
+152 DVINRFAR
-160 YGATHPAAAI
+160 FGATHPAAAI
-170 LSIGLEDGTYAK
+170 LSIGLEDGTYVK

-220 DDVALVGTARALLE
+220 DDVALVGTARALLDSA
-234 NGKAKGVFV
+234 GKAKGVFV

-257 IKLGESGYVMLV
+257 IKLGESGYVMLI
-269 EDGVVLVDPRNAAHN
+269 EDGVVLVDPRDAAHS

-295 AQLAETPQGSTD
+295 AHLAETSQGSTE
-307 VVIDGVHYM
+307 VEINGVRYM

-345 TYLTALI
+345 TYLTAII

-358 IFGLIAAAFSKVIV
+358 IFGVLAAAFSKVIV

-378 STGLQSIAQGEGDL
+378 SSGLQSIAEGEGDL
-392 RHELQVQGKDETAE
+392 RHALQVQGKDETAE

-419 QLIQHIGAASA
+419 QLIQHIGAAST
-430 NLQNASKVNSE
+430 NLHNASKVNSE

-476 SCSGAAESAENGHR
+476 SCSSAAESAENGHR

-508 LGRRLTESSQAMVEL
+508 LGRRLTESSDAMVEL
-523 EAGSRSINQILGTI
+523 EAGSRSINQIIGTI

-583 GEIEQLLG
+583 GEIEHLLG

-624 FEGIQTS
+624 FEGIQLS

>member
-1 MCTDWI
+1 M
-7 QNNKHFVLC
+7 
-16 TKNPK
+16 
-21 DLPATG
+21 
-27 RNSSD
+27 
-32 SKSPQTCYRRATIW
+32 IW

-83 NARTEAVDQFIDG
+83 NTRTQAVDQFIDG

-117 NVDQMATDSV
+117 NVDQMATDPV
-127 YTSVNT
+127 YTSINT

-152 TVIERFAR
+152 AVIERFAR
-160 YGATHPAAAI
+160 FGATHPAAAI

-257 IKLGESGYVMLV
+257 IKLGESGYVMLI
-269 EDGVVLVDPRNAAHN
+269 EDGVVLVDPRDAAHG

-290 LGAAY
+290 LGAPY
-295 AQLAETPQGSTD
+295 AHLADTPQGSTE
-307 VVIDGVHYM
+307 VVIDGVRYM
-316 ANVWTSPGL
+316 ANIWTSPGL

-334 HREVMAEATRM
+334 QREVMAEATRM
-345 TYLTALI
+345 TYLTAII

-378 STGLQSIAQGEGDL
+378 STGLQSIAKGEGDL

-430 NLQNASKVNSE
+430 NLHNASKVNSE

-508 LGRRLTESSQAMVEL
+508 LGRRLTESSEAMAEL
-523 EAGSRSINQILGTI
+523 EAGSRSINQIIGTI

-591 TLENKTQEVTQKM
+591 TLGSKTEEVTQKM

-611 RASVSSIESARDS
+611 RASVASIESARDS

-674 NSAQDDSGRLSNL
+674 HSAQDDSARLSDL